1 MKRLFYIFL
10 FFTTFFVYWNT
21 SHHIQN
27 RTEAEDAYEYALMVE
42 QGDEHSWYYHQHHLI
57 YGPMMRGLWKSA
69 QFIGCDVRAFDVLRL
84 FSALCASGTL
94 FFFFLFCY
102 RRFSLRPV
110 SSLLATAFYGLSYGF
125 WRYAAESEIP
135 LVASFFVSIALY
147 YGTDERNQKKTFILT
162 LLFSVL
168 AVLIHIM
175 NATAVF
181 LAIPVFY
188 VFRKRFMAMIIHV
201 IGCAFFVL
209 LMYYMLIGFNTDEGD
224 FVKSQQVLSL
234 GTVFKGLIAFI
245 QCIISSDFVLGYR
258 SIRAFLS
265 ELFAGRMLL
274 EEFYYGERLSRPH
287 VILSTLSYV
296 GFFMSLLACIG
307 RAILVWK
314 TLASDRLRLPNGV
327 TALIMPALFFFG
339 YGAVLLV
346 IEPGNPELWVMGLM
360 PFCLLLCGAVFLP
373 LTVDNRLWL
382 PFLMILLLFCHNT
395 MRMKMLGDEQK
406 DFQQAKSANILRL
419 ASDKDVVVTAG
430 NPVFERY
437 LRYHYSGEVIYLFN
451 SSIDKWMQGDKHKAE
466 GCTYILGDVLNIHR
480 SLKIRF
486 PEKSDA
492 INKLARRLQVSEQPI
507 INDNFG
513 GIYVLEVE

>member
-1 MKRLFYIFL
+1 MKRLLYIFL

-21 SHHIQN
+21 SQHIQN

-57 YGPMMRGLWKSA
+57 YGPMMRGLWKST
-69 QFIGCDVRAFDVLRL
+69 QIFGDNIRAFDVLRL
-84 FSALCASGTL
+84 CSALCASGTL

-110 SSLLATAFYGLSYGF
+110 SSLLATTFYGLSYGF
-125 WRYAAESEIP
+125 WRYATESEIP
-135 LVASFFVSIALY
+135 LVASFFVSIAIY
-147 YGTDERNQKKTFILT
+147 YGTDERNQKRTFTLT
-162 LLFSVL
+162 FLFSVL

-175 NATAVF
+175 NAAAVF
-181 LAIPVFY
+181 LAIPAFY
-188 VFRKRFMAMIIHV
+188 LFRKRFIAMFIHV

-209 LMYYMLIGFNTDEGD
+209 LMYYMIIGFDTAEGD
-224 FVKSQQVLSL
+224 FVNSRQILSL
-234 GTVFKGLIAFI
+234 GAVFKGLIAFI

-258 SIRAFLS
+258 SVRAFLS

-274 EEFYYGERLSRPH
+274 EEFYYGERLSRQH
-287 VILSTLSYV
+287 VLFSTLSYV
-296 GFFMSLLACIG
+296 GFFMVLLACIG
-307 RAILVWK
+307 RAILIWK
-314 TLASDRLRLPNGV
+314 TLASDRHHLPDGV
-327 TALIMPALFFFG
+327 KALITPSLFFLG

-346 IEPGNPELWVMGLM
+346 VEPGNPELWVMGLM

-382 PFLMILLLFCHNT
+382 PFLMILLLFFHNFA
-395 MRMKMLGDEQK
+395 RMKMLGDEHK
-406 DFQQAKSANILRL
+406 DFQQVKSANILSL

-451 SSIDKWMQGDKHKAE
+451 SSIDNWVLGDKHKTE
-466 GCTYILGDVLNIHR
+466 GYTYILGDVFSIHQ

-492 INKLARRLQVSEQPI
+492 INKLAKRLRVNEQPI
-507 INDNFG
+507 IDDDFG
-513 GIYVLEVE
+513 GVYVLEVE